1 MSFAEQITVKNAED
15 QADTSAEILIA
26 NQLDYTPKVSVI
38 IPVYNVEEYLK
49 ECLDSIINQTLKEIE
64 IICVDD
70 GSTDSSPDI
79 LKEYAAKDERI
90 TVITQPNMNAGV
102 ARNAGLAVAC
112 GEYVG
117 FVDSDDYISAEMYA
131 ELFQKAHA
139 EQTDVCICQY
149 QFFDTQT
156 NKIIGAWGINKNALS
171 LISQS
176 AADVLSIRPGIPI
189 FQLTNHAP
197 WNKIY
202 KREFLRKNTIYFQSI
217 LSSNDVAF
225 TNTALG
231 CAQTVGLVPKKL
243 YHYRTNTVSSLT
255 DNKKTNLCSFYEA
268 IKELH
273 TRLTRRGRYMRYRQ
287 SFINAVVGTCIYNYE
302 KVDKQSKKRL
312 KKLFLQEIFPK
323 YGISAD
329 ALPLIYFEHYR
340 SKLIEL
346 LPSPSLRARLCRFL
360 FHAKRTKNY
369 TKYYLLGLQVHKR
382 KAEEAMPRS
391 TEELTI
397 PKVSVVI
404 PVYNASPFLRECLDS
419 ILSQSLREI
428 EVICVNDGSTD
439 NSLDI
444 IKEYASEDSRVH
456 VIDKP
461 NAGYGQTMNRGM
473 ELATGEYIGIVE
485 PDDFIDVRM
494 YETLYDKAKELD
506 LDMIRSGIIFYWK
519 DRPCRKITLL
529 KKHSLCNRLLC
540 PRKDKD
546 SLQATMNN
554 VTGIY
559 KTSFIRANKID
570 FNETPGASF
579 QDNGFWVKTNFHAQ
593 RAYLLNDHFY
603 YYRQDNENSSVNS
616 KEKAFCIFQEYSLI
630 EKYLENIPEI
640 KNEFIYEYNY
650 KKIKSYIFHYQR
662 IAPKY
667 KKEFLELFKK
677 EFQESYSRGEIDLSI
692 MAPYF
697 KKRVSYLFHLRKR
710 SKLRAYLFFPIYLW
724 KVRKLRKKISRLK
737 MLS

>member
-1 MSFAEQITVKNAED
+1 MVVKGTIFVKNAEG
-15 QADTSAEILIA
+15 QVGTSADVIVSNRLA
-26 NQLDYTPKVSVI
+26 YTPKVSVI
-38 IPVYNVEEYLK
+38 IPVHDAERYLR
-49 ECLDSIINQTLKEIE
+49 ECLDSVVGQTLKEIE

-70 GSTDSSPDI
+70 GSTDSSREI
-79 LKEYAAKDERI
+79 LNEYAAKDERI
-90 TVITQPNMNAGV
+90 TIIAQPNTNAGV
-102 ARNAGLAVAC
+102 ARNAGLTVAR

-117 FVDSDDYISAEMYA
+117 FVDSDDYVSAGMYA
-131 ELFQKAHA
+131 ELFRKAHT
-139 EQTDVCICQY
+139 EQIDVCICQY

-156 NKIIGAWGINKNALS
+156 NKVIGAWGINKNALK
-171 LISQS
+171 LFFQGE
-176 AADVLSIRPGIPI
+176 ADVLHIHPGDPI

-202 KREFLRKNTIYFQSI
+202 NREFLRRNAIYFQSI

-225 TNTALG
+225 TNTALA
-231 CAQTVGLVPKKL
+231 CAQTVGLMTEKL
-243 YHYRTNTVSSLT
+243 YHYRTNTASSLT

-273 TRLTRRGRYMRYRQ
+273 ARLIKRGRYMRYRQ
-287 SFINAVVGTCIYNYE
+287 SFINAVIGTCIYNYE
-302 KVDKQSKKRL
+302 KVDKQSKKKL
-312 KKLFLQEIFPK
+312 KKLFFQEVFPK
-323 YGISAD
+323 YGISTN

-346 LPSPSLRARLCRFL
+346 LSPPSLRTCLRRFF
-360 FHAKRTKNY
+360 FHSKRTENY
-369 TKYYLLGLQVHKR
+369 TKYYLLGLQVYKR
-382 KAEEAMPRS
+382 KVEEVMTRS
-391 TEELTI
+391 TEESTI

-404 PVYNASPFLRECLDS
+404 PIYNASLFLRECLDS

-444 IKEYASEDSRVH
+444 IKEYAAEDSRVRY
-456 VIDKP
+456 IDKP
-461 NAGYGQTMNRGM
+461 NAGYGQTMNCGM
-473 ELATGEYIGIVE
+473 RQATGEYIGIVE
-485 PDDFIDVRM
+485 PDDFIDLRM
-494 YETLYDKAKELD
+494 YETLYNKAKELD

-529 KKHSLCNRLLC
+529 KKSSLCNRLLC
-540 PRKDKD
+540 PRKDKA

-559 KTSFIRANKID
+559 KTSFIRSNKID

-579 QDNGFWVKTNFHAQ
+579 QDNGFWVKTNFLAQ

-640 KNEFIYEYNY
+640 KNELIYEYNY
-650 KKIKSYIFHYQR
+650 KKIKSYIFHHQR
-662 IAPKY
+662 IAAKY
-667 KKEFLELFKK
+667 KKEFLRKFRK
-677 EFQESYSRGEIDLSI
+677 EFFEARNRGEIDLSI

-697 KKRVSYLFHLRKR
+697 KKQVSYLFHLKKQN
-710 SKLRAYLFFPIYLW
+710 KLRAYLFFPIYLW
-724 KVRKLRKKISRLK
+724 KRTKLRKKLQERHV
-737 MLS
+737 M